1 MDRGGTVAEDMTPDG
16 GSGRKE
22 PEAHFVRG
30 HYRDGKWRPG
40 VIRGR
45 GKPSLVFVT
54 VLLALAIAAMSFR
67 AGM

>member
-1 MDRGGTVAEDMTPDG
+1 MAEEKTSDG

-22 PEAHFVRG
+22 PEAHFVRY
-30 HYRDGKWRPG
+30 HTRDGRKVPVRPY
-40 VIRGR
+40 IRGR

-54 VLLALAIAAMSFR
+54 LLLALMIAALSLR